1 MIELI
6 KQYLKGMTGNK
17 FSDAEL
23 DQHAAELVKLILR
36 NQADDEE
43 KVVEEEKPPEGDE
56 QSYTV
61 RLSIPTTYEV
71 QAVDIGDAMFQ
82 AKEQAKEIIDN
93 SAPPIVD
100 MGESNNDSPIN

>member
-1 MIELI
+1 MIGLI

-36 NQADDEE
+36 SQVDEEE

-71 QAVDIGDAMFQ
+71 QAVDIEDAMIQ

>member
-1 MIELI
+1 MIDLI

-17 FSDAEL
+17 FSDNEL
-23 DQHAAELVKLILR
+23 EHHAAELVKLVLR
-36 NQADDEE
+36 NQAENDVKAEE
-43 KVVEEEKPPEGDE
+43 IQMIPEEAGK
-56 QSYTV
+56 SYTV

-71 QAVDIGDAMFQ
+71 QAVDVGNAMIQ

-100 MGESNNDSPIN
+100 MGESNNDSPII